1 MNIVRLLKVSLFNN
15 KGDTMAKYMELD
27 DFDFGFSAVSEDEL
41 AQKEREAEARA
52 MAEAEK
58 LLKQQ
63 RAEASTVIEE
73 LSGTAQQYKERM
85 YALHKMVMP
94 LLKNLAAEAD
104 TKPYI
109 YWPDRKKKMQE
120 FIARINAVVND

>member
-1 MNIVRLLKVSLFNN
+1 
-15 KGDTMAKYMELD
+15 MAKFNVELD

-41 AQKEREAEARA
+41 AVREQEAEARA

-58 LLKQQ
+58 LMQAQQ
-63 RAEASTVIEE
+63 AEATSVIDEVTA
-73 LSGTAQQYKERM
+73 TAQEYKDRL
-85 YALHKMVMP
+85 ATLNKMIQP
-94 LLKNLAAEAD
+94 LLKNLAADAD

-120 FIARINAVVND
+120 FMARVNAVVSG

>member
-1 MNIVRLLKVSLFNN
+1 MSKFDIQ
-15 KGDTMAKYMELD
+15 LD

-41 AQKEREAEARA
+41 AAREQEAEARV

-58 LLKQQ
+58 LMLAQQ
-63 RAEASTVIEE
+63 AEATSAIDEVTA
-73 LSGTAQQYKERM
+73 TAQEYKDRLN
-85 YALHKMVMP
+85 ALNKMVQP
-94 LLKNLAAEAD
+94 LLKNLALDAD

-120 FIARINAVVND
+120 FMARVNTVVNG